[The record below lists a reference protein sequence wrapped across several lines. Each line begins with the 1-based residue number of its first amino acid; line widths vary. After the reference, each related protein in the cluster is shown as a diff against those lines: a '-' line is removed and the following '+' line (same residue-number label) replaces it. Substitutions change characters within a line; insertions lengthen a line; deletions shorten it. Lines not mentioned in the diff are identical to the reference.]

1 MTITDT
7 DPRVVRAWD
16 ALRDVVDPELGLD
29 VVDLGLVYGVAV
41 DDAGCLRVTMTL
53 TTPACLVSESL
64 PDEAETAI
72 AWALG
77 TQNTGRRQRGLGP
90 AVDARADQQ
99 CRRQTALAT
108 GSEDG
113 NAALGRPRLAPLR
126 YRRQVPVSRS

>member
-41 DDAGCLRVTMTL
+41 DDAGRLRVTITL
-53 TTPACLVSESL
+53 TTPGCPVSESL

-72 AWALG
+72 ASALG
-77 TQNTGRRQRGLGP
+77 PKTPVAVNVVWDPPWTPERISSAAAKRLGYRQRGRG
-90 AVDARADQQ
+90 
-99 CRRQTALAT
+99 T
-108 GSEDG
+108 
-113 NAALGRPRLAPLR
+113 PL
-126 YRRQVPVSRS
+126 